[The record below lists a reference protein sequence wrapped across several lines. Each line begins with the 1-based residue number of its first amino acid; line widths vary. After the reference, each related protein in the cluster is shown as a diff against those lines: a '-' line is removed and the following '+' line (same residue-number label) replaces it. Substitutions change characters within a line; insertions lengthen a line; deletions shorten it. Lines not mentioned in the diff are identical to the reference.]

1 MDNRQNNQDFTLVSA
16 PGQSL
21 SGNANKIKLKMVSYD
36 AILEVQAAF
45 MEEEVLKKHEELSKN
60 IEEVKSVGTREDIK
74 DALIRSAKLS
84 KELTD
89 MQVALEELEDYNA
102 KFMDMAKKALK
113 LPNANL
119 EELVA
124 TGKTTLDGKVVT
136 KEDISKDID
145 ISSVV
150 NLDNAVE
157 KGESVLKTPDNKS
170 IFSDIDSDE
179 IRRQVEEVINS
190 DEKVKDGLTFT
201 DYVDQKVND
210 DKTFDT
216 AVSFLAGESKD
227 ELDDKIAN
235 PEFEAD
241 DLKNMFDE
249 EPEKTVVKEQPTQE
263 VKVEPIDIFESASAT
278 FVEPDE
284 EKEDNLSTSDSTSF
298 DDDKSM
304 EEFIASLNAAKDE
317 SKVRLQDSKNRNAEL
332 NNTKRGLDE
341 EIGKADTSLEEAKR
355 RKSLAEKRK
364 KYFGAIMPEIKEL
377 NSQTEEQNKAN
388 ALVERE
394 IAERQERLDSTNSQI
409 ANYNNEAE
417 ALEREV
423 EEMIKAMKNS
433 NDSYG
438 EIGGSGRTK

>member
-45 MEEEVLKKHEELSKN
+45 MEEEFLKKQEEWSKN
-60 IEEVKSVGTREDIK
+60 TEEVKSVGTREEIK

-124 TGKTTLDGKVVT
+124 TGKTTLDGKEVT

-438 EIGGSGRTK
+438 EMGGSGRTK

>member
-21 SGNANKIKLKMVSYD
+21 SGNANKIKLKMVSYA
-36 AILEVQAAF
+36 AILEVQATF
-45 MEEEVLKKHEELSKN
+45 MEEEGLKKQEEWSKN

-124 TGKTTLDGKVVT
+124 TGKTTLDGKEVT

-190 DEKVKDGLTFT
+190 DEKVKDDLTFT

-438 EIGGSGRTK
+438 EMGGSGRTK

>member
-21 SGNANKIKLKMVSYD
+21 SGNANKIKLKMVSYA

-45 MEEEVLKKHEELSKN
+45 MEEEVLKKQEEWSKN
-60 IEEVKSVGTREDIK
+60 TEKVKSVGPREEIK

-89 MQVALEELEDYNA
+89 MQVA
-102 KFMDMAKKALK
+102 
-113 LPNANL
+113 L

-249 EPEKTVVKEQPTQE
+249 EPEKPVVKEQPTQE
-263 VKVEPIDIFESASAT
+263 VKVEPIDIFENDSAT

-438 EIGGSGRTK
+438 EMGGSGRTK

>member
-21 SGNANKIKLKMVSYD
+21 SGNANKIKLKMVSYA
-36 AILEVQAAF
+36 AILEVQATF
-45 MEEEVLKKHEELSKN
+45 MEEEGLKKQEEWSKN
-60 IEEVKSVGTREDIK
+60 IEEVKSVGPREEIK

-89 MQVALEELEDYNA
+89 MQVAFEELEDYNA

-249 EPEKTVVKEQPTQE
+249 EPEVATVNDNTDTKDNSSVLPT
-263 VKVEPIDIFESASAT
+263 IDFSNIFDSGSAFADEEAA
-278 FVEPDE
+278 FVEPKDDKE
-284 EKEDNLSTSDSTSF
+284 EKENAEIKSVDSVSTVLGSISF
-298 DDDKSM
+298 EDDEELKNILTQQEEARKSIGYSKDDVKKKQQRVDETARER
-304 EEFIASLNAAKDE
+304 EEKKAKAGALGREVEAVRINVRNEEIAKQKRILAELLEQASNIKAEANKLDETIKENEDAIASY
-317 SKVRLQDSKNRNAEL
+317 
-332 NNTKRGLDE
+332 DE
-341 EIGKADTSLEEAKR
+341 EIAK
-355 RKSLAEKRK
+355 
-364 KYFGAIMPEIKEL
+364 
-377 NSQTEEQNKAN
+377 SQSIIEQ
-388 ALVERE
+388 
-394 IAERQERLDSTNSQI
+394 
-409 ANYNNEAE
+409 
-417 ALEREV
+417 
-423 EEMIKAMKNS
+423 
-433 NDSYG
+433 YG
-438 EIGGSGRTK
+438 GRTK

>member
-45 MEEEVLKKHEELSKN
+45 MEEEFLKKQEEWSKN
-60 IEEVKSVGTREDIK
+60 TEEVKSVETGEEIK

-124 TGKTTLDGKVVT
+124 TGKTTLDGKEVT

-438 EIGGSGRTK
+438 EMGGSGRTK

>member
-21 SGNANKIKLKMVSYD
+21 SGNANKIKLKMVSYA

-45 MEEEVLKKHEELSKN
+45 MEEEVVKKQEEWSKN
-60 IEEVKSVGTREDIK
+60 TEEVKSVETREEFK

-89 MQVALEELEDYNA
+89 MQVALDNLNDYSA

-124 TGKTTLDGKVVT
+124 TGKTALDGKVVT

-190 DEKVKDGLTFT
+190 DEKANAVLTFA

-216 AVSFLAGESKD
+216 AVSILAGKSKD

-377 NSQTEEQNKAN
+377 NSQTEELNKAN
-388 ALVERE
+388 TLVERE

>member
-21 SGNANKIKLKMVSYD
+21 SGNANKIKLKMVSYA
-36 AILEVQAAF
+36 AILEVQATF
-45 MEEEVLKKHEELSKN
+45 MEEEGLKKQEEWSKN

-241 DLKNMFDE
+241 DLKNIFDE

-263 VKVEPIDIFESASAT
+263 VKVEPIDIFESASAA

-284 EKEDNLSTSDSTSF
+284 ENEDNLSTSDSTSF

>member
-21 SGNANKIKLKMVSYD
+21 SGNANKIKLKMVSYA

-45 MEEEVLKKHEELSKN
+45 MEEEVLKKQEELSKST
-60 IEEVKSVGTREDIK
+60 EEVKSGETKEDRK
-74 DALIRSAKLS
+74 AALDRVNKIS
-84 KELTD
+84 KELAD
-89 MQVALEELEDYNA
+89 MQAALEELEDYNA

-190 DEKVKDGLTFT
+190 DEKDKDGLTFT
-201 DYVDQKVND
+201 DYVDQKVSD

-216 AVSFLAGESKD
+216 AVNFLAGESKD

-235 PEFEAD
+235 PEFEVD

-249 EPEKTVVKEQPTQE
+249 EPERPLVKEQPTQE
-263 VKVEPIDIFESASAT
+263 VKVEPIDIFENASAT

-284 EKEDNLSTSDSTSF
+284 EKKDNLSTSDSTSF

-377 NSQTEEQNKAN
+377 NSQTEELNKAN
-388 ALVERE
+388 TLVERE

-438 EIGGSGRTK
+438 EMGGSGRTK

>member
-21 SGNANKIKLKMVSYD
+21 SGNANKIKLKMVSYA

-45 MEEEVLKKHEELSKN
+45 MEEEVLKKQEEWSKN
-60 IEEVKSVGTREDIK
+60 TEEVKSVETREEFK

-89 MQVALEELEDYNA
+89 MQAALEELEDYNA

-190 DEKVKDGLTFT
+190 DEKANAVLTFA

-216 AVSFLAGESKD
+216 AVSILAGKSKD

-235 PEFEAD
+235 PEFEVD

-249 EPEKTVVKEQPTQE
+249 EPEKPVVKEQPTQE
-263 VKVEPIDIFESASAT
+263 VKVEPIDIFENASAT
-278 FVEPDE
+278 FVEPKDDKE
-284 EKEDNLSTSDSTSF
+284 EKENAEIKSVDSVSTVLGSISF
-298 DDDKSM
+298 EDDEELKNILTQQEEARKSIGYSKDDVKKKQQRVDETARER
-304 EEFIASLNAAKDE
+304 EEKKAKAGALGREVEAVRINVRNEEIAKQKRILAELLEQASNIKAEANKLDETIKENEDAIASY
-317 SKVRLQDSKNRNAEL
+317 
-332 NNTKRGLDE
+332 DE
-341 EIGKADTSLEEAKR
+341 EIAK
-355 RKSLAEKRK
+355 
-364 KYFGAIMPEIKEL
+364 
-377 NSQTEEQNKAN
+377 SQSIIEQ
-388 ALVERE
+388 
-394 IAERQERLDSTNSQI
+394 
-409 ANYNNEAE
+409 
-417 ALEREV
+417 
-423 EEMIKAMKNS
+423 
-433 NDSYG
+433 YG
-438 EIGGSGRTK
+438 GRTK